1 MITSENH
8 RKTTKTNFNSNN
20 GKNITNYCNNII
32 YNKQRQQQQQ
42 QQQKQLKTNLS
53 QNENPARH
61 SV

>member
-20 GKNITNYCNNII
+20 GKNITDYCIMD
-32 YNKQRQQQQQ
+32 NKQRQQQ